1 MAEPS
6 SAPRSS
12 AGSHKLDRLGYAAWA
27 AIALSLVL
35 IFFVAR
41 TADAAMGGELQRIFY
56 FHVPSAWIAYLA
68 FAIVFIA
75 SIAYLRTGSSKWD
88 LLAGGAAEIG
98 VVFCSLVLITGPIW
112 AAPVWGTW
120 WQWDAR
126 LTSALVLWLTYVG
139 YLFLRALSTEP
150 ARTGRLA
157 AVVGIAG
164 FVNVPIVHFSVQ
176 WWRTLH
182 PSGPTPANPA
192 EASGLG
198 GPEMLTFFVALAAFT
213 LLFAWLLG
221 TRVRL
226 GHLERVVDALEL
238 ARARAEIEP
247 TPPPRARIAAPAGL
261 EEGSPRRA
269 SRLEGAVE

>member
-1 MAEPS
+1 MSLDPS
-6 SAPRSS
+6 AR
-12 AGSHKLDRLGYAAWA
+12 LDRLGYAAWGS
-27 AIALSLVL
+27 IAVALVL
-35 IFFVAR
+35 VFFVAR
-41 TADAAMGGELQRIFY
+41 KADVAMGGELQRIFY

-75 SIAYLRTGSSKWD
+75 SIAYLRTGSDRWD
-88 LLAGGAAEIG
+88 LLAGASAEVG
-98 VVFCSLVLITGPIW
+98 VVFCTLVLITGPIW

-139 YLFLRALSTEP
+139 YLFLRGLSVEP

-157 AVVGIAG
+157 AVVGIVG

-198 GPEMLTFFVALAAFT
+198 GPEMLTFFASLAAFT
-213 LLFAWLLG
+213 LLFSWLLG
-221 TRVRL
+221 IRVRL
-226 GHLERVVDALEL
+226 GRLQARVDALEL
-238 ARARAEIEP
+238 DRARAEVA
-247 TPPPRARIAAPAGL
+247 PPLRAPAPATGT
-261 EEGSPRRA
+261 R
-269 SRLEGAVE
+269 